1 MERKE
6 PKRKKRRIDSDAVE
20 FLREKSKVRTFSER
34 GRATVKERSTKP
46 NTVDITATTADE
58 SSIAHP
64 HGKNVA

>member
-1 MERKE
+1 MSILPIVIPDRDISQ
-6 PKRKKRRIDSDAVE
+6 R
-20 FLREKSKVRTFSER
+20 KSKVRTFSER

>member
-6 PKRKKRRIDSDAVE
+6 PKRKEREVAVMQQN
-20 FLREKSKVRTFSER
+20 FSEKNKVRTFSER
-34 GRATVKERSTKP
+34 GRAAVKERSTKP

-64 HGKNVA
+64 HGKNIA